1 MNKRIERIRKLL
13 TDKHGF
19 SKSDADALMMK
30 HDDLVDVKLI
40 NNESEEDIALA
51 LESAWLDEKFE
62 EDEL

>member
-1 MNKRIERIRKLL
+1 MNKRIEKIRKLL

-19 SKSDADALMMK
+19 SKETADALMLK

-40 NNESEEDIALA
+40 NNESEDDIALS
-51 LESAWLDEKFE
+51 LEGAWLDEKFE

>member
-19 SKSDADALMMK
+19 SKDTADALMMK
-30 HDDLVDVKLI
+30 HDDLVDVKLT
-40 NNESEEDIALA
+40 NNESEDDIALA

-62 EDEL
+62 EDTL